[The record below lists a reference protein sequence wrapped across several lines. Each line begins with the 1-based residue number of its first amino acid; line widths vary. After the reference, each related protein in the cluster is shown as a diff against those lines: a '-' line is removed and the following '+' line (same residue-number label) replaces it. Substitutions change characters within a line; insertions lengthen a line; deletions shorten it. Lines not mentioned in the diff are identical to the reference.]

1 MTRAMSVSPFAAEL
15 LAGPKR
21 HGTAFSAGYARFGDD
36 VIAIT
41 QPGRPRMPNGIEAPL
56 TLVPG
61 EPVIIGAG
69 ELRTKAVALTCGPIW
84 DPRPSPRI
92 TLSVTPPPELDPE
105 ALAGRGP
112 GLTPLGD
119 DILVGYIAAASLG
132 GKDASEL
139 AERAA
144 RRTTALSGTL
154 IRLAAHG
161 HLPEVVHRLLEDG
174 DPKPILGFGHT
185 SGKGIALGLAL
196 RGEARGWPG
205 RVVALSFDRQRF
217 MLEIRGAARCS

>member
-1 MTRAMSVSPFAAEL
+1 MTRAMSASPFAAEL

-21 HGTAFSAGYARFGDD
+21 HGAAFSAGYARFGDD

-41 QPGRPRMPNGIEAPL
+41 QPGHRRMPNGIEAPL

-69 ELRTKAVALTCGPIW
+69 ELRTETAVLTCGPIW
-84 DPRPSPRI
+84 DPRPSPRV

-119 DILVGYIAAASLG
+119 DILVGYIAAATLA

-139 AERAA
+139 AERSAP
-144 RRTTALSGTL
+144 RTTALSGTL
-154 IRLAAHG
+154 IRLAARG
-161 HLPEVVHRLLEDG
+161 HLPEVAHRLLEDG
-174 DPKPILGFGHT
+174 DPEPLLDFGST

-196 RGEARGWPG
+196 RGDAQGWPG
-205 RVVALSFDRQRF
+205 RVVSLSFDRLSFR
-217 MLEIRGAARCS
+217 LEISKAPRC